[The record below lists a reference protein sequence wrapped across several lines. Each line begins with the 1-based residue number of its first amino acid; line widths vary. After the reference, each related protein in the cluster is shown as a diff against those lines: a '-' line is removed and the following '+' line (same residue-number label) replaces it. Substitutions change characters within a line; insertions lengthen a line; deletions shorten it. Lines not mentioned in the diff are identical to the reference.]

1 MEPNPREHIGG
12 NFPPSDSAI
21 DRAKPV
27 AEELG
32 RFLADNPVFSEDE
45 IRAAKAIRDRFA
57 LALRSIEDERKLK
70 VGPLNEQVKA
80 INAEYHRLY
89 NSDDKRPGLWNKLAG
104 QLWSRMSAYAL
115 EVERQRQEAARRAR
129 EAADEAARLAR
140 EAEQREIEAATDAAS
155 GVCTDIG
162 AATEAANEAFSV
174 YRRKDWTAQR
184 AEGSTKVRI
193 VGGIGNAVSLKDHE
207 TLIVTDWKAAIEE
220 MSGDDGRIPQD
231 IADAILKCARAHRKA
246 FEQLPAGIGATYERS
261 L

>member
-1 MEPNPREHIGG
+1 MNALPNPLERIGG
-12 NFPPSDSAI
+12 NFPPDAI
-21 DRAKPV
+21 SLAAPTV
-27 AEELG
+27 EEL
-32 RFLADNPVFSEDE
+32 RLFLADNPVISDDDE
-45 IRAAKAIRDRFA
+45 ARAAKAILDRVA
-57 LALRSIEDERKLK
+57 LALKDVESERDGK
-70 VGPLNEQVKA
+70 VRPLNEQVKET
-80 INAEYHRLY
+80 NAAYHQFH
-89 NSDDKRPGLWNKLAG
+89 NASKKNGLWDKLVG

-129 EAADEAARLAR
+129 EAANEAARLAR

-174 YRRKDWTAQR
+174 YRRKNWTAQR

-207 TLIVTDWKAAIEE
+207 TLTVTDWKAAIEE
-220 MSGDDGRIPQD
+220 IGLTQD
-231 IADAILKCARAHRKA
+231 IADAILKGARTYRKA
-246 FEQLPAGIGATYERS
+246 CGDLPSGVTATYERS